1 MRGSETENQ
10 VMDASEGTTWQTGRN
25 TQDRQNPKAQSNKV
39 NKTWAPFST
48 KTLPDFQAKIDFSKL
63 QKKEEN

>member
-39 NKTWAPFST
+39 NKTWAI
-48 KTLPDFQAKIDFSKL
+48 LY
-63 QKKEEN
+63 